1 MQHGVRS
8 SNGGDERRSIAHVAL
23 HHLHLPPDPGRQQL
37 RPAHEDPGGH
47 AVGDQL
53 AYDVPP
59 DEARGAGDE
68 GDGAHRSSTNAK
80 RGSTGAGTD
89 GRRSSQRTSGGAT
102 AIWSSNPR
110 SEEHTSELQSRPHL
124 VCRLLLEKKKISR
137 KC

>member
-1 MQHGVRS
+1 MIRRPPRS
-8 SNGGDERRSIAHVAL
+8 TLFPYTTLFRS
-23 HHLHLPPDPGRQQL
+23 

-59 DEARGAGDE
+59 NEARGAGDE

-102 AIWSSNPR
+102 AIWSSNPHA
-110 SEEHTSELQSRPHL
+110 SPASASIG
-124 VCRLLLEKKKISR
+124 K
-137 KC
+137 